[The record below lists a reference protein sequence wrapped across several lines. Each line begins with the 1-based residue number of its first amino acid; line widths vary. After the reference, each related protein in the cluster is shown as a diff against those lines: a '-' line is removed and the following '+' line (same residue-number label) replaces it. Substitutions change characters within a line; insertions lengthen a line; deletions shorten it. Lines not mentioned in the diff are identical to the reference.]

1 MDATSVSQAF
11 QIRDNTSA
19 NWTFARVN
27 AIYNSTTESQT
38 MALQYGTNGTTA
50 NTNYLLA
57 APSTLTLGDSAT
69 AATSHTVTTS
79 GTKDLV
85 LSTNS
90 GTDSGT
96 ITIADGVNANIDIT
110 PNGTGKVVIDGLQH
124 PTADG
129 TNGQVLVTNGS
140 GVLSFA
146 TPSSGVT
153 TFVAL
158 TDVPASFTGSGG
170 YYVKVNSGA
179 TALEFSQDVDDGT
192 F

>member
-1 MDATSVSQAF
+1 
-11 QIRDNTSA
+11 
-19 NWTFARVN
+19 
-27 AIYNSTTESQT
+27 
-38 MALQYGTNGTTA
+38 MALQYGTNGSTV